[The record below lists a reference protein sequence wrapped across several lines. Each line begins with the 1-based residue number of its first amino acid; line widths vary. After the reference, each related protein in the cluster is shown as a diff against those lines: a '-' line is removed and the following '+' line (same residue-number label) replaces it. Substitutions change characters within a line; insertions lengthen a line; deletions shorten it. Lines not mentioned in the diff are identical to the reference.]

1 MKKNIFVLLL
11 VFIMSVLNASSQGRG
26 AQDRMM
32 FLDYGDRFF
41 AEAFVVPTSQPDS
54 ATVTILFRMA
64 NDFLTFVRNDDRSDN
79 GGEYVANMQVSIE
92 VRDSMGVIRQRIPW
106 KSNAYT
112 NTFEETNS
120 KTEFHYGWATLRVG
134 PGTYTIAIELLAKKE
149 SQQRQLRLPPVTF
162 RSGRSKSPIATPVFG
177 EPQKSGALRPYVFG
191 GNLAFGPRDASAW
204 IIVDDTSET
213 MYDYRLRQLPYD
225 IRDIRWWAVSDVV
238 GEERV
243 QPRQNITLSS
253 RSTNDI
259 PLLESSSVGQGGVGL
274 LNIDIPTTGLVPGRY
289 QLDLVRRGSTDTI
302 AVKFHVMW
310 ELMPLSLR
318 TIEYAIE
325 ILQYVTTE
333 DELDVIDDGS
343 DPERR
348 EKLMAWW
355 KKQDPTPTTTWNERM
370 SEYYRRVDQAF
381 FAFSTIQEPDGAR
394 SDRGKI
400 YILHGPPTT
409 TSKKMTTSDRP
420 VEVWT
425 YANKVGKTFTF
436 ETNDRG
442 IVELMDIK

>member
-1 MKKNIFVLLL
+1 MKKHI
-11 VFIMSVLNASSQGRG
+11 SVLFLTFILSVFGASAQSRG

-41 AEAFVVPTSQPDS
+41 AEAFVVPTSQPDT

-64 NDFLTFVRNDDRSDN
+64 NDFLTFVRNDNKSDN

-92 VRDSMGVIRQRIPW
+92 VRDSLGVIRQRIPW
-106 KSNAYT
+106 SSKAYT

-120 KTEFHYGWATLRVG
+120 KTEFHYGWASLRVG
-134 PGTYTIAIELLAKKE
+134 PGTYAIAIELIAKKE

-177 EPQKSGALRPYVFG
+177 ELQKSGALRPYVFG
-191 GNLAFGPRDASAW
+191 GNLAFGPRDATAW
-204 IIVDDTSET
+204 IMVDDTAET
-213 MYDYRLRQLPYD
+213 TYDYRLHQLPYD
-225 IRDIRWWAVSDVV
+225 IRDIRWWAVSDVLGDV
-238 GEERV
+238 PVRL
-243 QPRQNITLSS
+243 RQNIELSS

-259 PLLESSSVGQGGVGL
+259 PLLEANNVAQGGVGL
-274 LNIDIPTTGLVPGRY
+274 LSINLPTTGLVPGRY

-318 TIEYAIE
+318 TIDYAIE

-333 DELDVIDDGS
+333 EEQDAIDDGS

-355 KKQDPTPTTTWNERM
+355 KKQDPTPATTWNERM

-400 YILHGPPTT
+400 YILYGPPTT

-420 VEVWT
+420 VEVWS
-425 YANKVGKTFTF
+425 YANRVGKTFTF